1 MENTKTDFRIFF
13 IVSLCLI
20 ASIIIPYSQV
30 IHFDFVGYDD
40 ELYVTENLHVQKGI
54 SPENIKWAFTTF
66 NSANWHP
73 LTWLSHMLDCELYG
87 MDPSGH
93 HWTNI
98 EFHIAN
104 TVLLFLVLFLMTKA
118 LWKSAFVAALF
129 ALHPLHVESVAW
141 VAERKDVL
149 STFMFLLTIA
159 VYYRY
164 VKKPSY
170 KIYLLIIVCFCLGLM
185 AKPMLVTLPFVLF
198 LLDLWPLN
206 RFKFKNNSDFRSD
219 SANEDEFKIKHWI
232 ILEKIPL
239 FILVL
244 ISCILTFFA
253 QTSGSAVT
261 PLDALPLKSRM
272 ANALVSYANYVYKG
286 IWPHKLAVLYPHPGN
301 ALPAWQIF
309 GSALLI
315 ITGCFFSVR
324 AWKKYPYIAV
334 GLFWYLGTLVPVIGL
349 VQVGNQAM
357 ADRYTYIPLIG
368 LFVVFAWGVSDLF
381 HKWHYRKSFF
391 GTCAAILIVAMTWA
405 TYLQLKCWKNPISLF
420 EHTVKVTKDNF
431 KAQMNLGTAI
441 ASVDLDKAI
450 FHYKEALKIKPDY
463 TAALYNLGN
472 VLVEK
477 NQIDEAV
484 SYYLKALQI
493 KPDYFDALNNLGI
506 ALAKIGD
513 YDQAVTYF
521 KRVLKID
528 PQKTD
533 ARINLANVLF
543 LQLKPVEAISQYRKI
558 LQTDS
563 ENADVHYNL
572 ACVLSSQK
580 KYDEAVLHYKET
592 LRIDPAYSKAQYNLG
607 NILLNQGKVKE
618 AITCFAEVIK
628 FNPDYVQ
635 AYNVVGCI
643 LFRQRKFNKA
653 KVFFLEAVQIDPTYS
668 EARKNLETLDNILSK
683 SKQ

>member
-1 MENTKTDFRIFF
+1 MDNAKKDFRIVI

-20 ASIIIPYSQV
+20 ASIIIPYLQV
-30 IHFDFVGYDD
+30 IHFDFAGYDD

-54 SPENIKWAFTTF
+54 SPEGIKWAFTTF

-87 MDPSGH
+87 LDPSGH

-104 TVLLFLVLFLMTKA
+104 TVLLFLVLFMMTKG

-129 ALHPLHVESVAW
+129 ALHPLHVESVVW

-149 STFMFLLTIA
+149 STFMFLLTLA
-159 VYYRY
+159 AYYCY
-164 VKKPSY
+164 VKKSSY
-170 KIYLLIIVCFCLGLM
+170 KIYLLVIVCFSLGLM
-185 AKPMLVTLPFVLF
+185 AKPMLVTLPFVLL
-198 LLDLWPLN
+198 LLDFWPLN
-206 RFKFKNNSDFRSD
+206 RLKIKNDSDFQSD
-219 SANEDEFKIKHWI
+219 STREDDFGIKYRI

-244 ISCILTFFA
+244 ISCILTFLA
-253 QTSGSAVT
+253 QIGGSAVT
-261 PLDALPLKSRM
+261 PLKALSLNSRM
-272 ANALVSYANYVYKG
+272 ANALVSYVNYVYKG
-286 IWPHKLAVLYPHPGN
+286 IWPHKLAVFYPHPGN

-309 GSALLI
+309 GAALLI
-315 ITGCFFSVR
+315 VTGCFFAVR
-324 AWKKYPYIAV
+324 AWKQYPYIAV

-368 LFVVFAWGVSDLF
+368 LFIVVTWGVSDLF
-381 HKWHYRKSFF
+381 NNWHYRKSFF
-391 GTCAAILIVAMTWA
+391 GTSAVILIVAMTWA
-405 TYLQLKCWKNPISLF
+405 TYSQLRYWKTPISLF

-441 ASVDLDKAI
+441 ASVDPDKAI
-450 FHYKEALKIKPDY
+450 FHYNEALKIKPDY
-463 TAALYNLGN
+463 TPALYNLGN

-477 NQIDEAV
+477 GRVDEAV
-484 SYYLKALQI
+484 N
-493 KPDYFDALNNLGI
+493 DYFDALNNLGI
-506 ALAKIGD
+506 ALANIGD

-543 LQLKPVEAISQYRKI
+543 LQLKPDEAISQYRKI

-572 ACVLSSQK
+572 ACVLSAQK
-580 KYDEAVLHYKET
+580 KYDEAMLHYKET
-592 LRIDPAYSKAQYNLG
+592 LRIDPEYSKAYYNLG
-607 NILLNQGKVKE
+607 NILLNHGKVKE

-628 FNPDYVQ
+628 FSPDYVQ
-635 AYNVVGCI
+635 AYNMVGCI
-643 LFRQRKFNKA
+643 LFRQGKFNKA
-653 KVFFLEAVQIDPTYS
+653 KVFFLEAVQIDPNYS
-668 EARKNLETLDNILSK
+668 EARKNLETLNKVLTK
-683 SKQ
+683 SK